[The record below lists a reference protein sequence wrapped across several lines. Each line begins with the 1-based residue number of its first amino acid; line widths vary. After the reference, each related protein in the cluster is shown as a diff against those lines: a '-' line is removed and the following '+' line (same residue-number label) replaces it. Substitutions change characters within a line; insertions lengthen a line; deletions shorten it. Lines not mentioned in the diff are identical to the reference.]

1 MGDIPSTV
9 PPSGISWL
17 SPRLTRWLVP
27 ILLLFGIECWLV
39 LGAGDYGP
47 PRKSRFLLA
56 CLIAGLIP
64 PVSRAFN
71 RLYIAIAS
79 PSPRTRRL
87 IALAIWIA
95 STLFLL
101 WSQPFQKISLHPKWE
116 DEFSYLI
123 QMHML
128 AHGHF
133 WMPPIP
139 FPRYFETFYM
149 FVTPVYASM
158 YFPGAA
164 MTIVP
169 AIWLRLPYYVS
180 PLLCGAAAAGM
191 MFLIMR
197 EMFGAP
203 RALVAVLLLLS
214 LQFFRW
220 MCFMLMSE
228 TAFLLAAMILIW
240 AWMRWR
246 RRKNFGWA
254 MLIGAAAGWAA
265 ITRPLDAACFCTPI
279 GIAIAFELRKS
290 PTLLVRAAAAI
301 ALAAAPFAAIQIV
314 QNIGVTGKWTQTP
327 MQYYVNES
335 YPAPLL
341 GFAKPAMNALPP
353 NLSQTKRAYAK
364 NDLDLYHE
372 HTPVNVLKTLY
383 SVRFH
388 QLRLDTLATPALLIA
403 FPLALAATWDIRRS
417 IFVAS
422 GALILIAYLAYII
435 HLDQYLVAVMP
446 AVICLVLMG
455 WDGLVRAWPRH
466 RRRIN
471 AFVAPALIGAAPAG
485 LPELGAATPALP
497 NVCESAKQI
506 NDGLSSLT
514 SPFLVLFPYSGD
526 SKSIDFFP
534 VYNDTVAWPDDAR
547 TLRANDLG
555 TSQNWKPYDYYAHVQ
570 PNRRVFVYEPP
581 QRGYPHNLR
590 FLGTARDLASNHAR
604 Q

>member
-1 MGDIPSTV
+1 MRNISQAKILGNKRQIFTLILILLGIALWLLQRPFTRPLKVEWLALALALCLSLNGHLNQHATRTV
-9 PPSGISWL
+9 AGFRRFL
-17 SPRLTRWLVP
+17 ANHPRAVP
-27 ILLLFGIECWLV
+27 IAVAVIVSIYLASQIWRNPSEM
-39 LGAGDYGP
+39 
-47 PRKSRFLLA
+47 FLR
-56 CLIAGLIP
+56 I
-64 PVSRAFN
+64 
-71 RLYIAIAS
+71 
-79 PSPRTRRL
+79 
-87 IALAIWIA
+87 
-95 STLFLL
+95 
-101 WSQPFQKISLHPKWE
+101 H
-116 DEFSYLI
+116 DEHSYMI
-123 QMHML
+123 QAQML
-128 AHGHF
+128 AHGKLWSATYPPEISPFFDTFHF
-133 WMPPIP
+133 IVD
-139 FPRYFETFYM
+139 R
-149 FVTPVYASM
+149 VYASM